1 MALTNVQTILD
12 FIIQALYEDKGIFN
26 MCNRQLDGF
35 IKEHGAGTVYVP
47 KLPQL
52 EAVTPPATNRKAV
65 QGDTSMVP
73 IVMQKSVVEIREE
86 VESAYLNKKGRVL
99 QGFIDGAA
107 KAHRKNFDAK
117 VILEAQNNG
126 TVINWNGAQLAAED
140 LDNIDAKFDEL
151 EVDADDRFVV
161 YPARIK
167 TMVNMID
174 IIKSAR
180 GFNQNFLEK
189 GVLEYN
195 NLKLVASARVAKIGG
210 KENVVGI
217 WGPGMAFLLDKE
229 MDKFSAYNSDPNVKA
244 TDHDYFAWYGYKLLS
259 SEYAIVNK
267 QP

>member
-26 MCNRQLDGF
+26 MCNRSLDGF
-35 IKEHGAGTVYVP
+35 IKEHGAGEVRIP
-47 KLPQL
+47 SLPVL

-65 QGDTSMVP
+65 AGDTGMVSV
-73 IVMQKSVVEIREE
+73 VMQKSVVEIREE
-86 VESAYLNKKGRVL
+86 VESAYLNKKGRIL

-126 TVINWNGAQLAAED
+126 TVIPWNGATVTAED

-151 EVDADDRFVV
+151 EVDPDDRFVV

-167 TMVNMID
+167 TAVNLID
-174 IIKSAR
+174 VIKQAR

-210 KENVVGI
+210 KENLVGI
-217 WGPGMAFLLDKE
+217 WGPGMAFLLDKQ
-229 MDKFSAYNSDPNVKA
+229 MDKFSVYNSDPNIKA
-244 TDHDYFAWYGYKLLS
+244 TDHDYFAWYGIKLLKAG
-259 SEYAIVNK
+259 YAIISK